1 MSLKRT
7 TRLLAVL
14 LAVLLIAPAASSSVL
29 SGEGDPLVL
38 PAFLARWE
46 EPVAGALSRLCGQ
59 HEGGSAPEPQV
70 ADDPHTWGAWT
81 VTVEPSAGQPGER
94 QRSCSHCGA
103 VETHSIPDKAPAYT
117 TVYEPATSWPMA
129 ATVAWRTDASAFAV
143 AEQSV
148 RPATAFIWLDANL
161 RVFDRTGRLLATDLD
176 TYIDATRAT
185 LIPAFYLRDA
195 QTAEALK
202 AWLVASGLQD
212 CFVVS
217 TPENKELVKG
227 VADLL
232 HVRGMLDYTAIVAP
246 DRAALLDMVAS
257 TNGAHGKVILLSSQ
271 AATRENVKLLQRLAS
286 TVWVQS
292 PADTTSLLTHY
303 TNGVNGVVVDDFRAA
318 LSCEE
323 LFQDDEPSLL
333 RVPLI
338 IGHRGDPSS
347 YVENTLDGARGA
359 FEEGADAVEN
369 DIRLSADGEIFI
381 FHDDT
386 ASTFMGLGSSGQG
399 GGPMPVES
407 MSLDELRSHPF
418 LWSELVVHNEVSAE
432 RSRYGA
438 LYGQEEQKDYTVPTL
453 REYLEAFKGTGLVH
467 DIEIKS
473 ANTSIIAPYKALV
486 DEYDAWDQVFTI
498 SFNTEILNALYRDY
512 PELSIGALGPGN
524 GQSGYVDFPDFEA
537 LANNEGTGAA
547 LKSLFGVLDQWNATY
562 NPSHPY
568 SHELMRAA
576 RHRGLTVWP
585 WTYVPNAEFAQ
596 DFLAGADSL
605 TYDWPWTVSNQV
617 VQVVAQ
623 DATTK
628 PSGVTRTGESR
639 SLDEAEL
646 VVLDNMSEGGELGL
660 WRYRADLLLG
670 ETSYGS
676 YYLYSNPVVIS
687 TGQPAQQ
694 EAPSEVVALEGPNRL
709 ALWRVLAAIG
719 AVCAI
724 LGLVSALL
732 GALGRRRKRRDRRR
746 RGRHAGK
753 HARKQASARLCHL
766 GTGTC

>member
-1 MSLKRT
+1 
-7 TRLLAVL
+7 
-14 LAVLLIAPAASSSVL
+14 
-29 SGEGDPLVL
+29 
-38 PAFLARWE
+38 
-46 EPVAGALSRLCGQ
+46 
-59 HEGGSAPEPQV
+59 
-70 ADDPHTWGAWT
+70 
-81 VTVEPSAGQPGER
+81 
-94 QRSCSHCGA
+94 
-103 VETHSIPDKAPAYT
+103 
-117 TVYEPATSWPMA
+117 
-129 ATVAWRTDASAFAV
+129 
-143 AEQSV
+143 
-148 RPATAFIWLDANL
+148 
-161 RVFDRTGRLLATDLD
+161 
-176 TYIDATRAT
+176 
-185 LIPAFYLRDA
+185 
-195 QTAEALK
+195 
-202 AWLVASGLQD
+202 
-212 CFVVS
+212 
-217 TPENKELVKG
+217 
-227 VADLL
+227 
-232 HVRGMLDYTAIVAP
+232 
-246 DRAALLDMVAS
+246 
-257 TNGAHGKVILLSSQ
+257 
-271 AATRENVKLLQRLAS
+271 
-286 TVWVQS
+286 
-292 PADTTSLLTHY
+292 
-303 TNGVNGVVVDDFRAA
+303 
-318 LSCEE
+318 
-323 LFQDDEPSLL
+323 
-333 RVPLI
+333 
-338 IGHRGDPSS
+338 
-347 YVENTLDGARGA
+347 
-359 FEEGADAVEN
+359 
-369 DIRLSADGEIFI
+369 
-381 FHDDT
+381 
-386 ASTFMGLGSSGQG
+386 
-399 GGPMPVES
+399 
-407 MSLDELRSHPF
+407 
-418 LWSELVVHNEVSAE
+418 VHNEVSAE

-486 DEYDAWDQVFTI
+486 DEYDAWNQVFTI

-524 GQSGYVDFPDFEA
+524 GQPGYVDFPDFEA

-585 WTYVPNAEFAQ
+585 WTYAPNAEFAQ

-646 VVLDNMSEGGELGL
+646 VVLGNMSEGGELGL

-694 EAPSEVVALEGPNRL
+694 EAPSEVVALEGPNRS
-709 ALWRVLAAIG
+709 AFWRLLAAIG
-719 AVCAI
+719 IVCAI

-732 GALGRRRKRRDRRR
+732 GALRRRRERRDRRR

-753 HARKQASARLCHL
+753 HARKHASAR
-766 GTGTC
+766 